1 MRIGILTIPD
11 PLESVSEETR
21 KPKSSFVKNFA
32 RKNEQRLTGAIPI
45 DTQMYGN
52 IQLSW
57 VYDSDSK
64 LYRCIWKSRL
74 SNSVTT
80 INRLGSDKYLVSRT
94 APNMEAQS
102 YMFAD
107 KEPAIRAF
115 FVNTDI
121 YRLPDKQCDEGRKWC
136 STHLKNAE
144 GLKSIY
150 FNAKTTKAAQSCF
163 NKTVLVGNNKQFE
176 GKLLAVDFTGK
187 KVKVQLLDPKTKK
200 FGTTKT
206 VSSDIV
212 WYE

>member
-11 PLESVSEETR
+11 QLESLSEKVN

-32 RKNEQRLTGAIPI
+32 RKNEQRLTGSIPI

-57 VYDSDSK
+57 VYDSESK

-80 INRLGSDKYLVSRT
+80 INRLGLDKYLVSRT

-121 YRLPDKQCDEGRKWC
+121 YRLPDKQCDEARKWC

-150 FNAKTTKAAQSCF
+150 FNAKTTKAAQSRF
-163 NKTVLVGNNKQFE
+163 NKTVLVGSNKQFE